1 MPEVKLLGRTLDLEN
16 PGAPTDND
24 IITIKNT
31 FKIPLD
37 YSLDQTRSALS
48 QMQEPKS
55 ASSNTNILADIPPQF
70 PPGSAEYNNLMAE
83 KIADINNKVKFS
95 NDPLN
100 YISNN
105 AIEKYIKIPGT
116 DYSPVP
122 KDIVS
127 KPSAEMVGGFAG
139 LVAAGGYDFLSRKVK
154 NPFKSPSAFSLGA
167 GAEFLT
173 KGVAQNPATYLAGE
187 YLGSDLGGK
196 TYDLVN
202 DFLRYANELEPR
214 SVQEKIDQGLHDSY
228 LNLAFTGGSMVI
240 APVFNAFKNK
250 IARATF
256 GIKPSAESYKKAKEL
271 SDTYGIPYSIIQATN
286 YNLWK
291 AYPKVIGVF
300 PWVGKPFKTQQQA
313 VDESIRGYLKSMS
326 NGLAPTQ
333 TIFNLAGDITNIFKN
348 NYKSVRAAQGI
359 LFDDFYKYADK
370 LRGKKIIDITA
381 FKGRAGDVSERF
393 QGNVPE
399 GSAGQLRFP
408 GDSAQKSFGT
418 FYQDL
423 QNLPDQITMEQAINL
438 KQIFSDF
445 TANFEGTFKG
455 GKVPIREASALNKL
469 QLVLEKDYMNLKN
482 IDNAIDS
489 AVFETAQKKYATAV
503 DFFSNSMSRF
513 EGGVPSS
520 IKMAKPSFF
529 SPGADVS
536 GMLYTDE
543 AFKVILERAKNS
555 KEAMEHLINL
565 AQPSEWELKAYAK
578 AGNRDGVLEN
588 VEVYLKD
595 MDPDSKTFEQYV
607 KKTIPVVSAGPQ
619 SSKKR
624 IMRKLVDDAFYQSIQ
639 GLPAGKNYTDFL
651 DEASVSSEA
660 IRQKGLEKVGQNM
673 IPYQDVVFGVKEFEK
688 SLGLDNPDGIEILKS
703 LLDGTGTKVDDIR
716 KFLTAAESAGSFV
729 VPDAST
735 FLQRRLTLTG
745 FRGLLLMGAA
755 ARATAGAGITLTNV
769 MIPLLMRYGSEL
781 LTDPKALKAMTEVV
795 DTNVV
800 SASNMTTLLRWADGT
815 SMPKD
820 NEQSEMLDRIQEIDS
835 AVFNLMKVGQTD
847 KEFMPA
853 REEQYKME
861 QSGRLDEQQSLIQNY
876 LNRSF
881 DAPKIPV
888 NSPVDLPDFTPAS
901 NQLPYSVQQ
910 KLATGTI
917 DDAINQQMLEKGLG
931 SI

>member
-1 MPEVKLLGRTLDLEN
+1 MPEVNLLGKTLELEN
-16 PGAPTDND
+16 PSAPTEND
-24 IITIKNT
+24 IVTIKNT
-31 FKIPLD
+31 FRIPLD
-37 YSLDQTRSALS
+37 YSLDQTRSALA
-48 QMQEPKS
+48 QMQEAQS
-55 ASSNTNILADIPPQF
+55 ASTQTNILADIPPQF
-70 PPGSAEYNNLMAE
+70 PPGSPEYNNLMAE
-83 KIADINNKVKFS
+83 KIADVNNRVKFS

-105 AIEKYIKIPGT
+105 LSEKYIRVPGT
-116 DYSPVP
+116 NITPLP
-122 KDIVS
+122 KDIIS
-127 KPSAEMVGGFAG
+127 KPSAEMIGGFTG
-139 LVAAGGYDFLSRKVK
+139 LVAAGGIDFLTR
-154 NPFKSPSAFSLGA
+154 
-167 GAEFLT
+167 
-173 KGVAQNPATYLAGE
+173 GVARNPSTYLAGE
-187 YLGSDLGGK
+187 YLGTMAGGQ

-202 DFLRYANELEPR
+202 DFLRYANGLEPR
-214 SVQEKIDQGLHDSY
+214 EVEEKIDQGLHDAY
-228 LNLAFTGGSMVI
+228 LNLAFTGGSMVA
-240 APVFNAFKNK
+240 APIFNAFKSK
-250 IARATF
+250 IGRATF
-256 GIKPSAESYKKAKEL
+256 GIKPKSESYKKAKEL

-286 YNLWK
+286 YGLWK
-291 AYPKVIGVF
+291 SYPKVIGVF
-300 PWVGKPFKTQQQA
+300 PWVGKPFKTQQQSI
-313 VDESIRGYLKSMS
+313 DESIRQYLKTMA

-333 TIFNLAGDITNIFKN
+333 TIFNLSGDITNIFKN

-381 FKGRAGDVSERF
+381 FKGRAGDVAERF

-408 GDSAQKSFGT
+408 GDSAQKAFGN

-423 QNLPDQITMEQAINL
+423 QNLPDQITMEQAIEL
-438 KQIFSDF
+438 KRIFSDF

-469 QLVLEKDYMNLKN
+469 ALVLEKDYMNLKN
-482 IDNAIDS
+482 IDNAIDA

-513 EGGVPSS
+513 EGGVPGS

-555 KEAMEHLINL
+555 KEAMEHLIDL

-578 AGNRDGVLEN
+578 AGNKDGVLEN

-624 IMRKLVDDAFYQSIQ
+624 IMRKLIDDAFYKSIQ

-651 DEASVSSEA
+651 DEVNISPEA

-673 IPYQDVVFGVKEFEK
+673 MEYKDVVFGVKEFEK
-688 SLGLDNPDGIEILKS
+688 SLGLDNPDGIEILKTV
-703 LLDGTGTKVDDIR
+703 LDGTGTKVDDIR
-716 KFLTAAESAGSFV
+716 NFLAAAEKAGSFV

-745 FRGLLLMGAA
+745 FRGLLLLNAGKQAAKTGA
-755 ARATAGAGITLTNV
+755 GVGITLTNV
-769 MIPLLMRYGSEL
+769 MIPLIMRYGSEL
-781 LTDPKALKAMTEVV
+781 LTDPKALKAMTEVI

-800 SASNMTTLLRWADGT
+800 SASNMTTLMNWANGT

-820 NEQSEMLDRIQEIDS
+820 NEDAEMLDRIQEIDS
-835 AVFNLMKVGQTD
+835 AVFNLMKTPQTEQ
-847 KEFMPA
+847 EFMPA
-853 REEQYKME
+853 REEQFKME
-861 QSGRLDEQQSLIQNY
+861 QTGRLDQNQTLIQNY
-876 LNRSF
+876 LNQVLNNP
-881 DAPKIPV
+881 AIPV
-888 NSPVDLPDFTPAS
+888 SSPVDMPTFTPNPS
-901 NQLPYSVQQ
+901 QLPRAVQQ
-910 KLATGTI
+910 ELATGTI
-917 DDAINQQMLEKGLG
+917 DDAINQQMLSRGLG
-931 SI
+931 SL

>member
-1 MPEVKLLGRTLDLEN
+1 
-16 PGAPTDND
+16 
-24 IITIKNT
+24 
-31 FKIPLD
+31 
-37 YSLDQTRSALS
+37 
-48 QMQEPKS
+48 
-55 ASSNTNILADIPPQF
+55 
-70 PPGSAEYNNLMAE
+70 
-83 KIADINNKVKFS
+83 
-95 NDPLN
+95 
-100 YISNN
+100 
-105 AIEKYIKIPGT
+105 
-116 DYSPVP
+116 
-122 KDIVS
+122 
-127 KPSAEMVGGFAG
+127 MVGGFTG
-139 LVAAGGYDFLSRKVK
+139 LIAAGGVDFLSRGVLR
-154 NPFKSPSAFSLGA
+154 NPS
-167 GAEFLT
+167 
-173 KGVAQNPATYLAGE
+173 TYLAGE
-187 YLGSDLGGK
+187 YLGTMAGGQ

-202 DFLRYANELEPR
+202 DFLRYANGLEPR
-214 SVQEKIDQGLHDSY
+214 AVEEKIDQGLHDAY
-228 LNLAFTGGSMVI
+228 LNLAFTGGSMVA
-240 APVFNAFKNK
+240 APIFNAFKSK

-256 GIKPSAESYKKAKEL
+256 GIKPKSESYKKAKEL

-286 YNLWK
+286 FNLWK

-313 VDESIRGYLKSMS
+313 VDESIRQYLKTMS

-333 TIFNLAGDITNIFKN
+333 TIFNLAGDISNIFKN

-381 FKGRAGDVSERF
+381 FKGRAGDVAERF

-408 GDSAQKSFGT
+408 GDSAQKAFGN
-418 FYQDL
+418 FYNDL
-423 QNLPDQITMEQAINL
+423 QNLPDQITMEQAIEL
-438 KQIFSDF
+438 KRIFSDF

-482 IDNAIDS
+482 IDNAIDA

-555 KEAMEHLINL
+555 KEAMTHLINL

-578 AGNRDGVLEN
+578 AGNKDGVLEN

-624 IMRKLVDDAFYQSIQ
+624 IMRKLIDDAFYKSIQ
-639 GLPAGKNYTDFL
+639 GLPAGKNYTDFIN
-651 DEASVSSEA
+651 EAN
-660 IRQKGLEKVGQNM
+660 IPLETMRKEGMEKAGQNM
-673 IPYQDVVFGVKEFEK
+673 LQYKDVVFGVKEFEK
-688 SLGLDNPDGIEILKS
+688 ALGLDNPDGIEILKTV
-703 LLDGTGTKVDDIR
+703 LDGTGTKVDDIR

-745 FRGLLLMGAA
+745 FRGLLLLNAAKQAGRTGA
-755 ARATAGAGITLTNV
+755 GVGITLTNV
-769 MIPLLMRYGSEL
+769 MIPLIMRYGSEL
-781 LTDPKALKAMTEVV
+781 LTDPKALKAMTEVI

-800 SASNMTTLLRWADGT
+800 SASNMSTLMNWANGT

-820 NEQSEMLDRIQEIDS
+820 NEQAEMLDRIEEIDS
-835 AVFNLMKVGQTD
+835 AVFSLMKTPQT
-847 KEFMPA
+847 KQEFMPA
-853 REEQYKME
+853 REEQYKIE
-861 QSGRLDEQQSLIQNY
+861 QSGRLNQDQTEIGNY
-876 LNRSF
+876 LMNMLNTP
-881 DAPKIPV
+881 AMPV
-888 NSPVDLPDFTPAS
+888 SAPVDLPTFTPNPS
-901 NQLPYSVQQ
+901 QLPREVQQ

-917 DDAINQQMLEKGLG
+917 DDAINQQMLSKGLG
-931 SI
+931 SL

>member
-1 MPEVKLLGRTLDLEN
+1 MPEVNLLGKTLELEN
-16 PGAPTDND
+16 PGAPTEND
-24 IITIKNT
+24 IVTIKNT
-31 FKIPLD
+31 FRIPLD

-48 QMQEPKS
+48 QMQEAQS
-55 ASSNTNILADIPPQF
+55 ASTQTNVLAEIPPQF
-70 PPGSAEYNNLMAE
+70 PPGSAEYNNLMAQ
-83 KIADINNKVKFS
+83 KIADVNNRVKFS

-105 AIEKYIKIPGT
+105 FSEKYIRVPGT
-116 DYSPVP
+116 NITPLP
-122 KDIVS
+122 KDIIS
-127 KPSAEMVGGFAG
+127 KPSAEMIGGFTG
-139 LVAAGGYDFLSRKVK
+139 LVAAGGVD
-154 NPFKSPSAFSLGA
+154 
-167 GAEFLT
+167 FLT
-173 KGVAQNPATYLAGE
+173 KGIARNPSTYLAGE
-187 YLGSDLGGK
+187 YLGTMAGGQ

-202 DFLRYANELEPR
+202 DFLRYANGLEPR
-214 SVQEKIDQGLHDSY
+214 EVEEKIDQGLHDSY
-228 LNLAFTGGSMVI
+228 LNLAFTGGSMVA
-240 APVFNAFKNK
+240 APIFNAFKNK

-256 GIKPSAESYKKAKEL
+256 GIKPKSESYKKAKEL

-286 YNLWK
+286 FGLWK
-291 AYPKVIGVF
+291 NYPKVIGVF
-300 PWVGKPFKTQQQA
+300 PWVGKPFKTQQQSI
-313 VDESIRGYLKSMS
+313 DESIRQYLKTMS

-333 TIFNLAGDITNIFKN
+333 TIFNLSGDITNIFKN

-408 GDSAQKSFGT
+408 GDSAQKAFGN

-423 QNLPDQITMEQAINL
+423 QNLPDQITMEQAIEL
-438 KQIFSDF
+438 KRVFSDF

-469 QLVLEKDYMNLKN
+469 ALVLEKDYMNLKN

-489 AVFETAQKKYATAV
+489 AIFETAQKKYATAV

-555 KEAMEHLINL
+555 KEAMTHLIDL

-578 AGNRDGVLEN
+578 AGNKDGVLEN
-588 VEVYLKD
+588 VQVYLKD

-607 KKTIPVVSAGPQ
+607 QKTIPVVSAGPQ

-624 IMRKLVDDAFYQSIQ
+624 IMRKLIDDAFYKSIQ

-651 DEASVSSEA
+651 DEANISPEA

-673 IPYQDVVFGVKEFEK
+673 MQYKDVVFGVKDFEK
-688 SLGLDNPDGIEILKS
+688 ALGLDNPDGIEILKTV
-703 LLDGTGTKVDDIR
+703 LDGTGTKVDDIR

-745 FRGLLLMGAA
+745 FRGLLLLNAGKQAAKTGA
-755 ARATAGAGITLTNV
+755 GVGITLTNV
-769 MIPLLMRYGSEL
+769 MIPLIMRYGSEL
-781 LTDPKALKAMTEVV
+781 LTDPKALKAMTEVI

-800 SASNMTTLLRWADGT
+800 SASNMTTLMNWANGT

-820 NEQSEMLDRIQEIDS
+820 NEDAEMLDRIQEIDS
-835 AVFNLMKVGQTD
+835 AVFNLMKTPQTEQ
-847 KEFMPA
+847 EFMPA

-861 QSGRLDEQQSLIQNY
+861 QSGRLDQNQTLIQNY
-876 LNRSF
+876 LNQVLNNP
-881 DAPKIPV
+881 AIPV
-888 NSPVDLPDFTPAS
+888 SSPVDMPTFTPNP
-901 NQLPYSVQQ
+901 NQLPRAVQQ
-910 KLATGTI
+910 ELATGTI
-917 DDAINQQMLEKGLG
+917 DDAINQQMLSRGVG
-931 SI
+931 SL